1 MYFLENSHQYFIQD
15 KEYKSFSY
23 LKKLV
28 EPDKDWDEIARKYAE
43 KNKLSVEEVKA
54 MWEKKKNDSCER
66 GTLLHLHKET
76 GATQDSSIV
85 THQSPTEGDK
95 KIIRNLE
102 TLEDGWH
109 LELPLYNHEFEACGT
124 ADRVFI
130 ETIKGIR
137 YASLYD
143 FKGLS
148 LDTPIFTTTGWK
160 TMGDI
165 KVGNFVFDG
174 EGNPT
179 EVEHISSIHHN
190 PCYKL
195 TFDSGEEIICDH
207 EHKWELTH
215 TVMKTKTYKEGTKRK
230 SKKSYTFENSVFTSE
245 EIYNNFE
252 KFIRFNRPRVKC
264 TPVFLKKKDLPI
276 DPYVLGLWLGDGNRC
291 APTIT
296 CVNNLIWKEIE
307 RRGYKT
313 SINHNRNFEK
323 AESRTIYNLGKQL
336 KELNLIKNKHIPE
349 VYKLASYEQRL
360 DLLRGFMDA
369 DGYFNRTR
377 NRCVATTTKKWQA
390 LEISELS
397 SSLGVKPTIIKA
409 KCKGF
414 GKSNISK
421 FDVCFTPKVNPF
433 LVRNKDYN
441 TVLNEKKVNMER
453 GKYRIIKK
461 IEKVD
466 TVPTICIAVKS
477 PCHTYLV
484 TKSFIKTHNTN
495 SSIDLESYFNPRTK
509 THEMMKA
516 PLNHLMNSNYWG
528 YALQLSTYAYF
539 LERYNYVIKD
549 LELNHVPLVECNT
562 KKEKDSAIIQHDGK
576 YYKTGT
582 ETNYNIPYLKKESIK
597 LLNYYKLLKTKNKLP
612 KK

>member
-1 MYFLENSHQYFIQD
+1 MYFLESTHQYFIQD

-43 KNKLSVEEVKA
+43 KNNLTVEEVKA

-85 THQSPTEGDK
+85 TYQSPTEGDK

-143 FKGLS
+143 FK
-148 LDTPIFTTTGWK
+148 
-160 TMGDI
+160 
-165 KVGNFVFDG
+165 
-174 EGNPT
+174 
-179 EVEHISSIHHN
+179 
-190 PCYKL
+190 
-195 TFDSGEEIICDH
+195 
-207 EHKWELTH
+207 
-215 TVMKTKTYKEGTKRK
+215 
-230 SKKSYTFENSVFTSE
+230 
-245 EIYNNFE
+245 
-252 KFIRFNRPRVKC
+252 
-264 TPVFLKKKDLPI
+264 
-276 DPYVLGLWLGDGNRC
+276 
-291 APTIT
+291 
-296 CVNNLIWKEIE
+296 
-307 RRGYKT
+307 
-313 SINHNRNFEK
+313 
-323 AESRTIYNLGKQL
+323 
-336 KELNLIKNKHIPE
+336 
-349 VYKLASYEQRL
+349 
-360 DLLRGFMDA
+360 
-369 DGYFNRTR
+369 
-377 NRCVATTTKKWQA
+377 
-390 LEISELS
+390 
-397 SSLGVKPTIIKA
+397 
-409 KCKGF
+409 
-414 GKSNISK
+414 
-421 FDVCFTPKVNPF
+421 
-433 LVRNKDYN
+433 
-441 TVLNEKKVNMER
+441 
-453 GKYRIIKK
+453 
-461 IEKVD
+461 
-466 TVPTICIAVKS
+466 
-477 PCHTYLV
+477 
-484 TKSFIKTHNTN
+484 TN
-495 SSIDLESYFNPRTK
+495 SSINLESYFNPRTK

-549 LELNHVPLVECNT
+549 LELNHVPLVECTT
-562 KKEKDSAIIQHDGK
+562 KKEKESSIIQHDGK